1 MAAENQNDKA
11 RKDVALKNNAPFRLY
26 ISKINNTLVNNAE
39 DLDIVM
45 SMNNLLEYSD
55 NCSVTS
61 ERLWNYLREKIGGVY
76 DNVSHGKS
84 FE

>member
-11 RKDVALKNNAPFRLY
+11 RKDVALKNNAPFTLY
-26 ISKINNTLVNNAE
+26 ISKINNTLLNSAE

-55 NCSVTS
+55 NYSVTS
-61 ERLWNYLREKIGGVY
+61 ERLWSYLRENIGGVY
-76 DNVSHGKS
+76 DNVSQGKS

>member
-1 MAAENQNDKA
+1 M
-11 RKDVALKNNAPFRLY
+11 Y

-39 DLDIVM
+39 NFDIVM

-55 NCSVTS
+55 NYSVTS

-76 DNVSHGKS
+76 DNVSQGKS

>member
-1 MAAENQNDKA
+1 M
-11 RKDVALKNNAPFRLY
+11 Y

-39 DLDIVM
+39 NFDIVM

-55 NCSVTS
+55 NYSVTS

>member
-1 MAAENQNDKA
+1 M
-11 RKDVALKNNAPFRLY
+11 Y

-55 NCSVTS
+55 NYSVTS
-61 ERLWNYLREKIGGVY
+61 ERLWSYLRENIGGVY
-76 DNVSHGKS
+76 DNVSQGKS

>member
-45 SMNNLLEYSD
+45 SMNNLLEYSG

-76 DNVSHGKS
+76 DNVSQGKS